1 MLFWIG
7 SSTMF
12 IQKLE
17 ILASS
22 VFIADSLW
30 KEIHRVERCCLGL
43 GLLQCLSKN
52 LKFWPAQCSL
62 LIVFG
67 KRFIVLDPMITK
79 RIILSTGLDINLLI
93 IWSICFLSNFHLST
107 IVEKIMTAVGYK
119 YTEKELEWKYFVLTE
134 STSHNLTVMEKSIT
148 FRTF

>member
-1 MLFWIG
+1 MTSASLKTTSCSSCIVFSPKQSLPNGASPSRKAYCTSKPRVKVNHSKLLPVGQCRKMLFWIG

-30 KEIHRVERCCLGL
+30 KEIHRVERCCFGL

-93 IWSICFLSNFHLST
+93 I
-107 IVEKIMTAVGYK
+107 
-119 YTEKELEWKYFVLTE
+119 
-134 STSHNLTVMEKSIT
+134 
-148 FRTF
+148 